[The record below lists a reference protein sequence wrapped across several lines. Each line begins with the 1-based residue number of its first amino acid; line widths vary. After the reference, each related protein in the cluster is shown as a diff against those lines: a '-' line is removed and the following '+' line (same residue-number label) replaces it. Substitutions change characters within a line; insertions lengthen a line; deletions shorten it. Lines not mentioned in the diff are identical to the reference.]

1 MLILNLIKTNVNWN
15 PTTAT
20 QWWKL
25 KKNTSKLLKINSEV
39 SKEVTPCKT
48 A

>member
-1 MLILNLIKTNVNWN
+1 MLILNLIKNNANWN

-20 QWWKL
+20 QWWKF
-25 KKNTSKLLKINSEV
+25 KKTTSKLLKTNSEV
-39 SKEVTPCKT
+39 SKEVTLCKP